1 MKRFTSYGLSLA
13 AMMMSFFIV
22 CSAAFAQDIPL
33 VPKNYSASVSGTTIY
48 AMWQKNPEGPEAT
61 GYKVYIAK
69 GQTEDLSKFD
79 LVATVTKPMDG
90 DKYKYAIE
98 KLSPGTYTVIV
109 RAFNGNGEGNRT
121 SIKVLTVK
129 ESSEGKGLVFK
140 STPKKEAGEN
150 SEYVYEAVVKYEKDP
165 NAKILFRLGCDAPE
179 GLELNPET
187 GRIFW
192 RTGAA
197 GVYKICLEA
206 YLESNNE
213 VVAKQYFEVKVGSS
227 SEGKGLVFKSTPK
240 KEAGENSEYV
250 YEAVVKYEKDPNA
263 KILFRLGCDAPEGLE
278 LNPETGR
285 IFWRT
290 GAAGVYK
297 ICLEAYL
304 ESNNEVVAKQ
314 YFEVKVGGST
324 EEDGLVFTTEPKTKP
339 VLGKEWVYEALAKYK
354 KDPSVKVIYSL
365 RNAPDGMV
373 IDENTGRV
381 TWTPSKT
388 GVYEFS
394 IIAIVVIDG
403 KEIVKKQ
410 EFRYVIGDDDGK
422 EEDVPV
428 CSILFGKVAFENG
441 EKAKAGMVTIV
452 RLEGSGKGK
461 YIAKVTNGAF
471 EIKVPEGVYALMVSG
486 ETIVTEYYNNA
497 ESIEKAERLTIG
509 CDEEKE
515 VTFTVSAKAVAK
527 KKIISG
533 TVTNSEGKGVWCYID
548 VIDRKVVGENG
559 KEIRYSGKSGEKG
572 AYEISVPEG
581 TEVIVQARAVQSDDY
596 LPTFGES
603 TLSAA
608 DAAVYTMNDNVKA
621 NIVLINR
628 PAYKNSV
635 NGVVREFNATTTRIA
650 SKVTLMNVKENGD
663 KGRFRTIES
672 DDQGTFSFSNIEPG
686 TYIVQALPFD
696 KAYRPGYYSAN
707 GEAVSEWKDAERI
720 TVTEESTATLEID
733 LGKAQGKKGIA
744 RLGGSVRKE
753 KSNTKGDNV
762 LADEMLSGALVV
774 ATDAFGNITDWT
786 ISDANGSYVLN
797 QLAQGTYI
805 VRVDRIDFAPTQVT
819 VQTDYATRSN
829 VRTDITVNSIA
840 SSIDEEATNA
850 FAAYIYPNPVHNN
863 ASLYLGN
870 MTNQGDVQIS
880 IINSLG
886 VVVNSFT
893 SVVSAANTIPLSLE
907 SLTSG
912 VYYVRLVHGNEMV
925 TLPCTVTK

>member
-1 MKRFTSYGLSLA
+1 MLSLFYYYSKRFRAMKRFTTYGLSVA
-13 AMMMSFFIV
+13 TIMMFFFV
-22 CSAAFAQDIPL
+22 TCAAAFAQDVPF
-33 VPKNYSASVSGTTIY
+33 VPKNFSASVSGTTIY

-79 LVATVTKPMDG
+79 LVATVTNPIDG

-121 SIKVLTVK
+121 LIKVLTVK
-129 ESSEGKGLVFK
+129 ESSEGNGLVFK
-140 STPKKEAGEN
+140 STPKKEAGVN

-165 NAKILFRLGCDAPE
+165 NAKILFRLA
-179 GLELNPET
+179 
-187 GRIFW
+187 
-192 RTGAA
+192 
-197 GVYKICLEA
+197 
-206 YLESNNE
+206 
-213 VVAKQYFEVKVGSS
+213 
-227 SEGKGLVFKSTPK
+227 
-240 KEAGENSEYV
+240 
-250 YEAVVKYEKDPNA
+250 
-263 KILFRLGCDAPEGLE
+263 CDAPEGLE

-324 EEDGLVFTTEPKTKP
+324 EEDGLVFMTEPKTKP

-410 EFRYVIGDDDGK
+410 EFRYVIGDGEGK
-422 EEDVPV
+422 EEDVPG
-428 CSILFGKVAFENG
+428 CSVLFGKVMFENG
-441 EKAKAGMVTIV
+441 EKPKSGMVTIV

-461 YIAKVTNGAF
+461 YSAKVTNGTF
-471 EIKVPEGVYALMVSG
+471 EISVPEGVYALMVSG

-497 ESIEKAERLTIG
+497 ESIEKAERITIG
-509 CDEEKE
+509 CNEEKE
-515 VTFTVSAKAVAK
+515 VAFSVAAKAAAK

-533 TVTNSEGKGVWCYID
+533 IVTNSEGNGVWCYID
-548 VIDRKVVGENG
+548 VIDRKAVGENG
-559 KEIRYSGKSGEKG
+559 KEVRYTGKTGEKG
-572 AYEISVPEG
+572 AYEIAVPEG
-581 TEVIVQARAVQSDDY
+581 AEVIVQARAVQSDDY

-603 TLSAA
+603 TISAA

-621 NIVLINR
+621 NIVLMNR

-635 NGVVREFNATTTRIA
+635 SGVIRELNAPTTRIP

-672 DDQGTFSFSNIEPG
+672 DDQGAFTFANIEPG
-686 TYIVQALPFD
+686 TYIVQALPFS
-696 KAYRPGYYSAN
+696 KSYRPGYYRAN
-707 GEAVSEWKDAERI
+707 AEAASEWKDAERI
-720 TVTEESTATLEID
+720 TVTEESAQTLEID
-733 LGKAQGKKGIA
+733 LGKAEGKKGIA

-753 KSNTKGDNV
+753 KGSIKGDNV
-762 LADEMLSGALVV
+762 LAAEALAGAVVV
-774 ATDAFGNITDWT
+774 ATDSYGNITDWT
-786 ISDANGSYVLN
+786 VSDALGNYSLG
-797 QLAQGTYI
+797 QLAQGTYT
-805 VRVDRIDFAPTQVT
+805 VKVDRIDFTPTQVT
-819 VQTDYATRSN
+819 VQTDYTTRSN
-829 VRTDITVNSIA
+829 VVTDITISAIA
-840 SSIDEEATNA
+840 SSVNENLTMSERG
-850 FAAYIYPNPVHNN
+850 YVYPNPVQNT
-863 ASLYLGN
+863 AVVYLADSSAGS
-870 MTNQGDVQIS
+870 DVYVS
-880 IINSLG
+880 VINSFG
-886 VVVNSFT
+886 T
-893 SVVSAANTIPLSLE
+893 VVSSFNTTIATGNTIPLSLDA
-907 SLTSG
+907 LPSG
-912 VYYVRLVHGNEMV
+912 AYYVRIQSGNEIV
-925 TLPCTVTK
+925 TLPCSVTK